1 MIQAKQPTNM
11 IAKKIKE
18 DIQTSY
24 SVDRWDKSLNLTG
37 LSHFT
42 GIPASV
48 PVSLAPPVE
57 PLPLSGQQYAP
68 PPKKKVIIIFVCS
81 TWLSC
86 SKCFIN

>member
-1 MIQAKQPTNM
+1 M

-57 PLPLSGQQYAP
+57 PLPLSGQQYGTP
-68 PPKKKVIIIFVCS
+68 PPKKKSYNNFCLLHLVILLQVFY
-81 TWLSC
+81 
-86 SKCFIN
+86 